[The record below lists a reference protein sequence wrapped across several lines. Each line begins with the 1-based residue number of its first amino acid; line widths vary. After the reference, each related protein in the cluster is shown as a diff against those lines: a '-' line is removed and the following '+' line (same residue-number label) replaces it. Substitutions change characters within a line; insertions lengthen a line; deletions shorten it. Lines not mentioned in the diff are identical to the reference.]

1 MKGIDSFHFFTK
13 IPIITILEKKV
24 SCIFVYYEEISTN
37 KFLKIYGQK
46 KSLISTIYDKIEIM
60 K

>member
-1 MKGIDSFHFFTK
+1 MKGSDSFHFFTK

-46 KSLISTIYDKIEIM
+46 IANINYL
-60 K
+60 

>member
-1 MKGIDSFHFFTK
+1 MKGSDSFHFFTK
-13 IPIITILEKKV
+13 ITILEKKV
-24 SCIFVYYEEISTN
+24 SCIFVYYEKISTS

-46 KSLISTIYDKIEIM
+46 KSIISTIYDKMEMI